1 MRAFVLVIML
11 FSCAAAYAQECKECV
26 LADACIKEYTRATTQ
41 IKKDYKKGVAELRKG
56 REQTLRDQFSP
67 RMTLANQ
74 GDLGTVIASEIDKL
88 RDCLGKIR

>member
-11 FSCAAAYAQECKECV
+11 FFGGAAYAQECRECV
-26 LADACIKEYTRATTQ
+26 LADACIKAYTRATTQ
-41 IKKDYKKGVAELRKG
+41 IKRDYKKGVAELRKG

-74 GDLGTVIASEIDKL
+74 GDLGALIASEIDKL
-88 RDCLGKIR
+88 RDCLSKIR

>member
-1 MRAFVLVIML
+1 MRAFVLMTML
-11 FSCAAAYAQECKECV
+11 FFGGGAYAQECKECV
-26 LADACIKEYTRATTQ
+26 LADACMKEYTRATTQ

-74 GDLGTVIASEIDKL
+74 GNLGAVIASEIDKL